1 MKKLVCALTG
11 LLLAGVA
18 GAKLPP
24 LSDEAKAKAD
34 EAKAKTAWS
43 EKVAAYR
50 LCLVQ
55 DKVAATYLKAK
66 AADAKPA
73 LPTAP
78 CQEPGPYVEPGAIA
92 AAPAAVVPS
101 APPSDATST
110 PKK

>member
-24 LSDEAKAKAD
+24 VSDEAKAKAD
-34 EAKAKTAWS
+34 EAKAKAAWS
-43 EKVAAYR
+43 DKVAAYK

-55 DKVAATYLKAK
+55 DKVAASYLKAK

-73 LPTAP
+73 LPTPP
-78 CQEPGPYVEPGAIA
+78 CQDPGPYVAPGALA
-92 AAPAAVVPS
+92 AGPAAVVPS
-101 APPSDATST
+101 APPSGPTQI